1 MFGSKGWFVMF
12 LVLAT
17 GAIVGGLLGD
27 VLLTS
32 QALGS
37 GTSFLVQKYQVLN
50 IPPAVIDFYV
60 MKITVGFAFTPNLV
74 AILGMV
80 VALLLFNRI

>member
-1 MFGSKGWFVMF
+1 MFGSKGWFVFF
-12 LVLAT
+12 LFLAT

-27 VLLTS
+27 AMMAS
-32 QALGS
+32 SAFGS

-60 MKITVGFAFTPNLV
+60 MKITIGFAFTPNLV
-74 AILGMV
+74 AIVGML
-80 VALLLFNRI
+80 VAMILFNRL

>member
-1 MFGSKGWFVMF
+1 MFGSKGWFVFF
-12 LVLAT
+12 LFMAT

-27 VLLTS
+27 AMLAS
-32 QALGS
+32 NALGG

-60 MKITVGFAFTPNLV
+60 MKITVGFVFQPNLV
-74 AILGMV
+74 AIIGMV
-80 VALLLFNRI
+80 IALLLFNRI

>member
-27 VLLTS
+27 VLLSS
-32 QALGS
+32 QALGA

>member
-1 MFGSKGWFVMF
+1 MFGSKGWFMF
-12 LVLAT
+12 FLFMAT

-27 VLLTS
+27 AMVS
-32 QALGS
+32 SNAFGP
-37 GTSFLVQKYQVLN
+37 GTNFLVHKYQILN

-60 MKITVGFAFTPNLV
+60 MKITVGFAFSPNLV
-74 AILGMV
+74 AILGML

>member
-1 MFGSKGWFVMF
+1 MFGSKGWFVFF
-12 LVLAT
+12 LFIAT

-27 VLLTS
+27 AMLSS
-32 QALGS
+32 QAFGS

-50 IPPAVIDFYV
+50 IQPAVIDFYV

-80 VALLLFNRI
+80 VALFLFNRI

>member
-37 GTSFLVQKYQVLN
+37 GTSFLVQDSTTHPVTML
-50 IPPAVIDFYV
+50 
-60 MKITVGFAFTPNLV
+60 MT
-74 AILGMV
+74 
-80 VALLLFNRI
+80 R